1 MITSDKSR
9 STTGTKAAPKS
20 DVIPPANATHPTV
33 DQMTQSTQ
41 STHKVV
47 NKLADAVNSATTT
60 FNDKNKELQEAK
72 DSYFKRVRVQVK
84 SNPMSYMMLA
94 VVLGFLVAL
103 IFF

>member
-33 DQMTQSTQ
+33 DQMTQ